1 MFIDEVII
9 KVKAGRG
16 GDGCTS
22 FRHEKFIEKGGPDG
36 GNGGNGGNIVF
47 IADEG
52 LKTLI
57 DLRYQK
63 LIKGNKGSNGSGANR
78 TGAMGEDIF
87 IKVPIGTTV
96 IDTDTNLVIADLVKD
111 KETAI
116 IARGGKGGKGNA
128 AFKSNKNKA
137 PTISEYGLEGEEKTI
152 KCELK
157 LLADV
162 GLVGLPSVGKS
173 SIISVISAAKPKIA
187 DYHFTTLTPNLGV
200 VDLKEKSYVVADLPG
215 IIEGASEGIGLGDKF
230 LKHALR
236 TKVIAF
242 VLDASESEGNNI
254 LDDYKLLKNEL
265 KKYSEKLYNK
275 KSLVILNK
283 IDMPSSKENIDK
295 FKKEYPNEEV
305 ICTSTIT
312 MENINELKYKL
323 RELLDKEEETDIYEE
338 NEYESYVLYEFKNEK
353 PYEITRINDE
363 TWLISG
369 KNLETLLKRTRF
381 NSDEAALRFA
391 RKLKNLGVDEE
402 LRNMG
407 AKPGDTI
414 RILNQEF
421 ELDER

>member
-36 GNGGNGGNIVF
+36 GNGGNGGSIVF
-47 IADEG
+47 VADEG

-137 PTISEYGLEGEEKTI
+137 PTISEYGLEGEEKAI

-254 LDDYKLLKNEL
+254 LEDYKLLKNEL

>member
-36 GNGGNGGNIVF
+36 GNGGNGGNIIFV
-47 IADEG
+47 ADEG

-200 VDLKEKSYVVADLPG
+200 IDLKEKSYVVADLPG

-283 IDMPSSKENIDK
+283 IDMPSSKENIEK

>member
-1 MFIDEVII
+1 
-9 KVKAGRG
+9 
-16 GDGCTS
+16 
-22 FRHEKFIEKGGPDG
+22 
-36 GNGGNGGNIVF
+36 
-47 IADEG
+47 
-52 LKTLI
+52 
-57 DLRYQK
+57 
-63 LIKGNKGSNGSGANR
+63 
-78 TGAMGEDIF
+78 
-87 IKVPIGTTV
+87 
-96 IDTDTNLVIADLVKD
+96 
-111 KETAI
+111 
-116 IARGGKGGKGNA
+116 
-128 AFKSNKNKA
+128 
-137 PTISEYGLEGEEKTI
+137 
-152 KCELK
+152 
-157 LLADV
+157 
-162 GLVGLPSVGKS
+162 
-173 SIISVISAAKPKIA
+173 
-187 DYHFTTLTPNLGV
+187 
-200 VDLKEKSYVVADLPG
+200 
-215 IIEGASEGIGLGDKF
+215 
-230 LKHALR
+230 
-236 TKVIAF
+236 
-242 VLDASESEGNNI
+242 
-254 LDDYKLLKNEL
+254 
-265 KKYSEKLYNK
+265 
-275 KSLVILNK
+275 
-283 IDMPSSKENIDK
+283 MPSSKENIDK